1 MKCIIKSVLR
11 RVCFVAALFISQ
23 ESVSAAIDSS
33 NVPLGLYLRSAE
45 DFSAEDV
52 EWLEKNLSEALKLN
66 DIELTTSGVA
76 NSRYMILGDVNLLSS
91 DVYPSVPP
99 KNIVKVEVKLYI
111 YDAVD
116 NIVHQQGAM
125 VYRAISQ
132 DEQSAISRAVR
143 NFNARN
149 AKLKRL
155 IVFGM
160 EKVNEYNRAH
170 CVDEFYIS
178 APVDGCAILDSIESK
193 R

>member
-1 MKCIIKSVLR
+1 MKYIIKSFLCSVS
-11 RVCFVAALFISQ
+11 LFASLFMSQ
-23 ESVSAAIDSS
+23 ENVLAATNSG
-33 NVPLGLYLRSAE
+33 NVPISLYLRSAE
-45 DFSAEDV
+45 DFSSEDV
-52 EWLEKNLSEALKLN
+52 KWLEKNLSEALKLN
-66 DIELTTSGVA
+66 NMELTTSDA
-76 NSRYMILGDVNLLSS
+76 NSRFMMLGDVKLLSS

-99 KNIVKVEVKLYI
+99 KNIVKVEVNLYV

-125 VYRAISQ
+125 VFRAVSQ

-143 NFNARN
+143 SFNARN

-160 EKVNEYNRAH
+160 EKVEEYNRAQGI
-170 CVDEFYIS
+170 DEFYLS
-178 APVDGCAILDSIESK
+178 APVDCCAILDSIENK